1 MTTSIV
7 SSVAIAGETDTQEN
21 KILSNMI
28 GTSTPSI
35 AHARALTPS
44 IPVVVEQTTALI
56 IGGSAANTAYLL
68 GIIILANGT
77 AVTVDVAGFE
87 DEDGDAKTIRFTGST
102 TADVVLNFG
111 SGILNTKGA
120 LTVTSSVA
128 DKAIILYWAAV

>member
-7 SSVAIAGETDTQEN
+7 SSIANPSRTETQEN
-21 KILSNMI
+21 KILSNMV

-35 AHARALTPS
+35 AYARTITPS
-44 IPVVVEQTTALI
+44 IPVVVEQTTALV

-102 TADVVLNFG
+102 TVDTVVNFG
-111 SGILNTKGA
+111 TGLLNTKGA

-128 DKAIILYWAAV
+128 DKAIILYWAAI